1 MSLPAAITNL
11 GAPASATREVMA
23 ALRAEKARQIEAMMS
38 REHQNDL
45 RVADHVEANPQSIE
59 DAKRYVSRFL
69 ASERH
74 QRYHWVLRQWKELL
88 ETKTPA
94 ELASILRDT
103 SEATE
108 ELRSSP
114 PFCGINFE
122 R

>member
-1 MSLPAAITNL
+1 MPFSAAITNL
-11 GAPASATREVMA
+11 GAPASATREVMD
-23 ALRAEKARQIEAMMS
+23 ALRAEKVRQIQAMMARQ
-38 REHQNDL
+38 HQNDL
-45 RVADHVEANPQSIE
+45 RVADYVEANPQSIE
-59 DAKRYVSRFL
+59 DAKKYVSRFL

-74 QRYHWVLRQWKELL
+74 QRYHWGLLQWKELL